1 MSRPDFPLDLGP
13 DEAIV
18 IIKRLKDGKTIPLA
32 DPFELGLVLV
42 FEFAGG
48 LGLLVR
54 KLSPALKRGFFVA
67 VKRGQ
72 KRK

>member
-1 MSRPDFPLDLGP
+1 MSRPDFTLDLGP
-13 DEAIV
+13 DEAIL
-18 IIKRLKDGKTIPLA
+18 IIKRLKDGKTISLA
-32 DPFELGLVLV
+32 DPFELGLV

-67 VKRGQ
+67 VKRDQ